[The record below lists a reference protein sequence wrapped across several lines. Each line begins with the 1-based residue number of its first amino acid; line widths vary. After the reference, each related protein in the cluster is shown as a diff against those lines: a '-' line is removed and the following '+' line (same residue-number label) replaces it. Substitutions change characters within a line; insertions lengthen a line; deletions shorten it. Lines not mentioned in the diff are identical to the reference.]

1 MTQAM
6 ATLVGADPKS
16 SDPQLVARRFR
27 QPGRRLS
34 LPGEGGT
41 PRALLRSYR
50 IQLGNK
56 RRQGIMPAMAEK
68 LEQTTNEDLE
78 AFAAALEALGREAR
92 AQLGQDEVRSLR
104 SLKRL
109 SHWAEL
115 VGRLGLQCSSH
126 PLVFCPSVTMLILH
140 LGLEAQLNHSIQHG
154 IYTRLKGA
162 EDLARDQYETLAL
175 PLQTKTWREAHRIH
189 HANPS
194 LLGLDPDTVHPLFR
208 VHPDRPWRWWNL
220 FNTFLGAVLVFE
232 CWGNDYDKF
241 LKEQGHRA
249 EEDKSEK
256 KKLLSFLS
264 YQFLLFP
271 VLAGERARSVFFG
284 NLIAVLL
291 RNLIFVAL
299 QTGSSVGENVST
311 LHAQQAGPKSK
322 GKWYRFQVETS
333 KNYKAP
339 WLWTLLSGGL
349 DRHIEHHLYPTL
361 PALKLREISPKVRE
375 LCARYGVRYE
385 EHESPWASL
394 RDSLRHLFRL
404 SLPPQPKS

>member
-1 MTQAM
+1 
-6 ATLVGADPKS
+6 
-16 SDPQLVARRFR
+16 
-27 QPGRRLS
+27 
-34 LPGEGGT
+34 
-41 PRALLRSYR
+41 
-50 IQLGNK
+50 
-56 RRQGIMPAMAEK
+56 MAEELAQPTEK
-68 LEQTTNEDLE
+68 DLE
-78 AFAAALEALGREAR
+78 DFAAALEAIGREAR
-92 AQLGQDEVRSLR
+92 AQLGEEDLRSVR

-109 SHWAEL
+109 SQSAEFI
-115 VGRLGLQCSSH
+115 GRLGLQLSSH
-126 PLVFCPSVTMLILH
+126 PLIWCSSVISLILH

-154 IYTRLKGA
+154 TYARLRGA
-162 EDLARDQYETLAL
+162 EDLARDRYETLAL

-220 FNTFLGAVLVFE
+220 FNTFLGAVFVFE

-241 LKEQGHRA
+241 LKEKKRRA
-249 EEDKSEK
+249 EGDKSEK
-256 KKLLSFLS
+256 KKLLSFLG

-271 VLAGERARSVFFG
+271 LLAGEHARSVFLG
-284 NLIAVLL
+284 NLIAVLA

-311 LHAQQAGPKSK
+311 LHAHQTDLKSK

-349 DRHIEHHLYPTL
+349 DRHIEHHLFPTL
-361 PALKLREISPKVRE
+361 PALKLREISPKVRA
-375 LCARYGVRYE
+375 LCEKYGVRYE

-394 RDSLRHLFRL
+394 RDSLRHLLRL
-404 SLPPQPKS
+404 SFPPQPTTPHS